1 MINITDKLN
10 KYLLKTIKITYSTF
24 NPDYALDF
32 VMKSQNAIKISDNGL
47 FLMKEYNNI
56 SILKKGDTVG

>member
-1 MINITDKLN
+1 
-10 KYLLKTIKITYSTF
+10 
-24 NPDYALDF
+24 
-32 VMKSQNAIKISDNGL
+32 MKSQNAIKISDNGL